1 MNTKKNAEAIRKEY
15 ENAGINVYPLE
26 RVKVYVS
33 IAKNM
38 GLDEFDS
45 YDAVVYLFNEIH
57 GIFNERLSREIIN
70 TVDEAFEVYK

>member
-33 IAKNM
+33 IAKKM
-38 GLDEFDS
+38 GLDEFEAH
-45 YDAVVYLFNEIH
+45 DAVTYLFNEIH
-57 GIFNERLSREIIN
+57 GIFNARLSREIIN
-70 TVDEAFEVYK
+70 EVDEAFEVYK